1 MAKANAKAAE
11 RNKKIW
17 LLRVIVAAVLIAAL
31 AVSLIWTD
39 AINRKLGLV
48 TVKESAYG
56 GNSLETAL
64 AGGDATADE
73 VGKDLNVHFVDVGQG
88 DACIIELPDER
99 TMLIDA
105 AKAKDCDKLLT
116 YIEDNIKDAS
126 GQTIT
131 YFDYAILTHPD
142 EDHCG
147 GMGEVLSTYPAKVF
161 YRPNVAATYAK
172 NAFEDPLAD
181 EIIAATG
188 GNKNNQKDTKS
199 YDAAIEAG
207 YNLDRKNG
215 IETTVYISD
224 ATNEEISVITP
235 ALPENDPDY
244 YTFTFYAP
252 VKASYKDWN
261 DYSPVMILD
270 YHGKRFMLSGDA
282 EKEAEADFVA
292 KATEGQG
299 KYAIFNETYQVDV
312 IKLGHHGS
320 RTSSSQAFLD
330 VLTVAGNCQNT
341 IAIVS
346 CGLDND
352 YGHPHKETIDRLKAM
367 GFSSEN
373 IVGTYQ
379 NGTIAMQV
387 RGKLEGNLVQ
397 YDIYMGAEMVRRVA
411 PAVGNDTIALTWKE
425 IAFSAM
431 LLVVLV
437 LLVLPLIAQFKKSA
451 SKETK
456 KAAAEVYAAFGGD
469 TSKTKSSKSSSSKS
483 SSGSSNRKR

>member
-1 MAKANAKAAE
+1 MANAAKVKAEKE

-17 LLRVIVAAVLIAAL
+17 LLRLIVAAVLIAAL

-39 AINRKLGLV
+39 AINKKFGLV
-48 TVKESAYG
+48 GVKEEAYG
-56 GNSLETAL
+56 GDSIETAL
-64 AGGDATADE
+64 SGGDGSVAE
-73 VGKDLNVHFVDVGQG
+73 IGKDLNVHFVDVGQG
-88 DACIIELPDER
+88 DACIIELPDAR

-105 AKAKDCDKLLT
+105 ATAKDRGKLLT
-116 YIEDNIKDAS
+116 YIEANIKDES
-126 GQTIT
+126 GHTIT

-161 YRPNVAATYAK
+161 YRPNVAATYDK
-172 NAFEDPLAD
+172 NEFEDPLAA
-181 EIIAATG
+181 EIIAATA
-188 GNKNNQKDTKS
+188 GNKYNQKDTKA
-199 YDAAIEAG
+199 YDTAIEAG
-207 YNLDRKNG
+207 YNLSKKNG

-224 ATNEEISVITP
+224 ATNEEISVIAP
-235 ALPENDPDY
+235 DLPESDPDY

-252 VKASYKDWN
+252 VKTTYTDWN

-282 EKEAEADFVA
+282 EKEAEADFVTLATA
-292 KATEGQG
+292 KEKQG
-299 KYAIFNETYQVDV
+299 KYAIFDSSYQVDV

-320 RTSSSQAFLD
+320 RTSSSQDFLD
-330 VLTVAGNCQNT
+330 VFTVAGNCQNT

-346 CGLDND
+346 CGLENK
-352 YGHPHKETIDRLKAM
+352 YKHPHKETIDRIKEM
-367 GFSSEN
+367 GFTDEN

-387 RGKLEGNLVQ
+387 RGSLEDGRVQ
-397 YDIYMGAEMVRRVA
+397 YNLYMGAEMVRRVA

-425 IAFSAM
+425 IVIVGI
-431 LLVVLV
+431 VVVLLV
-437 LLVLPLIAQFKKSA
+437 LLVIPFVTQMKKSA

-469 TSKTKSSKSSSSKS
+469 KGKKSSKSTTKN
-483 SSGSSNRKR
+483 GGRKR